1 MRLPIFGY
9 VILFVATF
17 GIFVNLAA
25 LIFLIWRHHA
35 AKNGRKESKNEEF
48 RRQRVQSTLFHHLL
62 TLLAACDV
70 LVVICCALV
79 YGLPDVWP
87 EYLQK
92 IYPYI
97 APYVVPITHIAVMS
111 SVYSTVLIS
120 FERYIRICYICQLRP
135 STWITVDN
143 FKYYVLGILI
153 GPILFY
159 LPKFFEVRSTIVT
172 KSYQSRVKS

>member
-9 VILFVATF
+9 VILLVAIF
-17 GIFVNLAA
+17 GLFVNLAA

-35 AKNGRKESKNEEF
+35 AKNGGGVNGQNNEQF
-48 RRQRVQSTLFHHLL
+48 KRQRVPSTLFHHLL

-87 EYLQK
+87 AYLEK
-92 IYPYI
+92 TYPYI
-97 APYVVPITHIAVMS
+97 GPYVVPITHIAVMS

-120 FERYIRICYICQLRP
+120 FERY
-135 STWITVDN
+135 T
-143 FKYYVLGILI
+143 
-153 GPILFY
+153 
-159 LPKFFEVRSTIVT
+159 
-172 KSYQSRVKS
+172 